1 MYASNRFVFLVQNE
15 RRLELHELNSRAWD
29 GENVFQLKATKLDSS
44 IKRNTGF
51 IKKLRRG
58 FTKEVA
64 ASLID
69 DLREISLEKYLSEVV
84 TSANEAL
91 SSVGN
96 KNDDIVAA
104 VEVIS
109 GLHQRFSHNFTGKLM
124 AAFLSNFD
132 TSGILEKDI
141 VTKYNKL
148 KGNIRVLT
156 ELYLVGVF
164 TSLDIVDSKDGLP
177 AFIQAKLHKKE
188 PVIFWVLKGI
198 LNYNFRLGYTTSLGV
213 LFAKKYYTF
222 FDPEDHSWDTL
233 ICDTNLKALLQS
245 LFSVFTNAIITRA
258 LSLSKQISKLL
269 EEHRKCQIRTGKPTD
284 EYLEE
289 YESLAPVFERFKS
302 AAIPLAE
309 LFHVELSGEELD
321 VTNLS
326 DTKQED
332 GVSKN
337 VITNSPVPPSQKLWE
352 NEETRKFYEVLPDI
366 KELVKISVEKG
377 ESRATS
383 EKLND
388 YFERLASVETKDE
401 VDAMVLEYWE
411 EGLDNKATRNR
422 LLRFF
427 MEFQDWKKIKLYARY
442 VAIDAPYC
450 KELLEELIKY
460 LDNGFRSQLYS
471 NKINVKNIMFYSEMF
486 KFMLLPTFM
495 VFHKIRTLL
504 LNIQVPN
511 NADILTIFL
520 EQSGR
525 FLLNKPEYE
534 EHVQQ
539 MVQLLK
545 KKASERELSM
555 STKSS
560 LRNILTFLF
569 PPSMQSLNIAERKLL
584 PEELF
589 YHVLIRRE
597 LSHLNFKQCV
607 DLIRRAHWSDRTVY
621 GTLFELF
628 TTPEKVSYQ
637 NIVILAKILGG
648 LYPYQRNFVIKC
660 IDGVLENIER
670 GLEIGTYSENM
681 HRVANV
687 KYLSEIFNLELVK
700 SNVILYEIYHI
711 INYGHFL
718 NRPSPFHPNEG
729 DPPDSYFRI
738 HLVSTVLLSLKRFPR
753 TLLKQ
758 LSLLL
763 RYFEYYTFIKDQPL
777 PKETQFVVSN
787 VFEKL
792 SAHVTFIKA
801 TNLSESTTKLDAL
814 MKTMKLISPNS
825 GTASKTSADAS
836 QVTNNVINLIATPG
850 EGEDNGGDDDG
861 EEDDNDEGQDLG
873 IEEDEGSEE
882 EYSSSESVSDDD
894 SASISSI
901 EDASSVDENDE
912 NESDSESDSSGDT
925 SNSDDDD
932 EFSDIDASR
941 DTEFRRMYEDF
952 EKKLKTEEE
961 RKVEDE
967 FERQYRQIMQES
979 MDERKSE
986 KVSGANMPMISGPL
1000 RSEGSS
1006 QPEGNM
1012 QEATGKVTFAFL
1024 SKSGKKTTSRAIQL
1038 PTTVKFVSG
1047 VLREEEKLKNEREKI
1062 KNIVLQR
1069 NFD

>member
-1 MYASNRFVFLVQNE
+1 M
-15 RRLELHELNSRAWD
+15 
-29 GENVFQLKATKLDSS
+29 DSS

-91 SSVGN
+91 SNVGN

-104 VEVIS
+104 IEVIS

-132 TSGILEKDI
+132 TTGIPEKEI
-141 VTKYNKL
+141 VPKYNKL
-148 KGNIRVLT
+148 KGNVRVLT

-164 TSLDIVDSKDGLP
+164 TSLDIMDSKDGLP
-177 AFIQAKLHKKE
+177 VFIQAKLHKKE

-198 LNYNFRLGYTTSLGV
+198 LNYNFRLGYTTSLGL

-222 FDPEDHSWDTL
+222 FDPEDHSWDPL
-233 ICDTNLKALLQS
+233 ICDTNLKTLLQS
-245 LFSVFTNAIITRA
+245 LFNVFTNAITTRA
-258 LSLSKQISKLL
+258 LSLSKQIRKLL

-289 YESLAPVFERFKS
+289 YENLAPIFERFKS
-302 AAIPLAE
+302 AAVPLAE
-309 LFHVELSGEELD
+309 LFHIELSEEELD

-332 GVSKN
+332 GIPKN
-337 VITNSPVPPSQKLWE
+337 VITNSPIPSSQKLWE

-388 YFERLASVETKDE
+388 YFERLATVETKDE

-422 LLRFF
+422 LLKFF
-427 MEFQDWKKIKLYARY
+427 MEFQDWKKIRLYARY

-450 KELLEELIKY
+450 KEMLEELIKY

-471 NKINVKNIMFYSEMF
+471 NKINVKNIIFYSEML

-495 VFHKIRTLL
+495 VFHKIRTLI

-560 LRNILTFLF
+560 LRNILAFLF
-569 PPSMQSLNIAERKLL
+569 PPSMQSLNTTEKKLL

-607 DLIRRAHWSDRTVY
+607 DLIRRAHWNDKIVY

-637 NIVILAKILGG
+637 NIVILTKILGG
-648 LYPYQRNFVIKC
+648 LYPYHRNFVIKC

-711 INYGHFL
+711 INYGHFAS
-718 NRPSPFHPNEG
+718 RPNPFYPNEG
-729 DPPDSYFRI
+729 DPPDNYFRI

-758 LSLLL
+758 LPLLL

-777 PKETQFVVSN
+777 PKETQFVVSG

-792 SAHVTFIKA
+792 STHVTFIRA
-801 TNLSESTTKLDAL
+801 TNLSESTAKLDAL
-814 MKTMKLISPNS
+814 MKSMKLISPNN
-825 GTASKTSADAS
+825 GTASKTSADTS
-836 QVTNNVINLIATPG
+836 KVTNNVINIMVTPG
-850 EGEDNGGDDDG
+850 EGEDDDG
-861 EEDDNDEGQDLG
+861 EEEDDNDEGQDLG
-873 IEEDEGSEE
+873 IEEDEGSEDDSGRE
-882 EYSSSESVSDDD
+882 EYSSSGSASDNE
-894 SASISSI
+894 SASISST
-901 EDASSVDENDE
+901 EDASSANENDD
-912 NESDSESDSSGDT
+912 NESDSGSDSSEDSG
-925 SNSDDDD
+925 NSDDDD
-932 EFSDIDASR
+932 EFSDIDVSR

-979 MDERKSE
+979 MEERKSE
-986 KVSGANMPMISGPL
+986 KVSGSNMPMISGPL

-1006 QPEGNM
+1006 PPDGDM
-1012 QEATGKVTFAFL
+1012 GKATGKVTFAFL